1 MKGMNLKEELNCY
14 IFEFEH
20 LHYMYDYYNGIIIQL
35 TDKTYSELKQIINNE
50 SLCIEQYPYVQQLIN
65 CGMIYGKRNE
75 LINNKESST
84 AYLSFAPIYQCNFR
98 CSYCF
103 GEYGYKYKG
112 KIRQYNDETII
123 DMLNYFFFT
132 AYPNYQQYRIDF
144 VSGGEPLLKFNLIQH
159 LIEYVELIK
168 IRYKKNITI
177 WLCTNGS
184 LLSDE
189 ICEYLSK
196 HNISIGVSL
205 DGCKEVNDKNRIDAN
220 GNGTYDLVVNNIKNI
235 FQNRNLSNKFKELWG
250 LCVASNENCDFIDIL
265 KLYNEIGIKNAQ
277 IRLVRNEEK
286 YDVEKIIQKYKELS
300 EFMLESFIQ
309 KKWQYIYMILND
321 NDQFGKILKRI
332 LLNQIVIKRCGV
344 GKNKMTICPDGSIYP
359 CDSFV
364 GIDEFN
370 LGNINSLNK
379 VYHSIENCEVYK
391 RNICNKCEVNLL
403 CGGDCFYHSFINC
416 NSIYP
421 PEISFCKIQ
430 KYIIKT
436 SIVLRYKMEK
446 YDSKSVQELIKKVKI
461 KDEYRNAIG

>member
-50 SLCIEQYPYVQQLIN
+50 SVCIEQYPYVQQLIN

-103 GEYGYKYKG
+103 GEYGHKYKG

-205 DGCKEVNDKNRIDAN
+205 DG
-220 GNGTYDLVVNNIKNI
+220 
-235 FQNRNLSNKFKELWG
+235 
-250 LCVASNENCDFIDIL
+250 
-265 KLYNEIGIKNAQ
+265 
-277 IRLVRNEEK
+277 
-286 YDVEKIIQKYKELS
+286 
-300 EFMLESFIQ
+300 
-309 KKWQYIYMILND
+309 
-321 NDQFGKILKRI
+321 
-332 LLNQIVIKRCGV
+332 
-344 GKNKMTICPDGSIYP
+344 
-359 CDSFV
+359 
-364 GIDEFN
+364 
-370 LGNINSLNK
+370 
-379 VYHSIENCEVYK
+379 
-391 RNICNKCEVNLL
+391 
-403 CGGDCFYHSFINC
+403 
-416 NSIYP
+416 
-421 PEISFCKIQ
+421 
-430 KYIIKT
+430 
-436 SIVLRYKMEK
+436 
-446 YDSKSVQELIKKVKI
+446 
-461 KDEYRNAIG
+461 